1 MGVLGKELIAKKLK
15 EEFLLLKTDM
25 LMEPRI
31 SLFLEQVNARGMA
44 GNNLTIDKRNAAMCS
59 ICAISF
65 LLLIEV
71 GQSSIA

>member
-1 MGVLGKELIAKKLK
+1 
-15 EEFLLLKTDM
+15 
-25 LMEPRI
+25 MEPRI
-31 SLFLEQVNARGMA
+31 SLFLEQVNARGMG

>member
-31 SLFLEQVNARGMA
+31 SLFLEQVNARGMG